1 MLFATHD
8 EVEHLALME
17 RSLGALPRR
26 MLRAA
31 TSKKAEKN
39 FRHGQL
45 RWPERA
51 VDRDSE
57 AHVRAQPRL
66 KEVLSGEERSGAARW
81 PDGLFELH
89 DLVRG
94 LLEYEPNHRTTAAG
108 ALRHPF
114 IARGPTSAF
123 PTPAAGAGAAAAPP
137 ILPAPLVTDDGGESS
152 AAGAAR

>member
-81 PDGLFELH
+81 P
-89 DLVRG
+89 
-94 LLEYEPNHRTTAAG
+94 
-108 ALRHPF
+108 
-114 IARGPTSAF
+114 ARRSQG
-123 PTPAAGAGAAAAPP
+123 TPSL
-137 ILPAPLVTDDGGESS
+137 I
-152 AAGAAR
+152 